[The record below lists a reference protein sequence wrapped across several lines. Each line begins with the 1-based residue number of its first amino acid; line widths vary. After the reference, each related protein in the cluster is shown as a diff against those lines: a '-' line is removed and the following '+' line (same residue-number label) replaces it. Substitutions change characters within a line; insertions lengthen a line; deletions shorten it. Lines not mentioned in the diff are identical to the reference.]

1 MVNARIS
8 NINEPMKGCPVE
20 TKPEKPN
27 RGQEENQSENNT
39 LLENET
45 GEVTKQPEGVFAN
58 YINRMC
64 AAFNWKTREFD
75 NEHAVIEFTVD
86 QLRAQTLF
94 IFCFDDD
101 LEFSVPSF
109 AAFDSL
115 EKIPHYIS
123 TSLLQV
129 NAKTKIG
136 FWCVEQIGEKLV
148 YSYMHN
154 ASMAQT
160 DESAFK
166 DIITTL
172 IQRVDDFENLLVKM
186 SEQGKAGEEEP
197 LQ

>member
-1 MVNARIS
+1 M
-8 NINEPMKGCPVE
+8 EGCPVE

-27 RGQEENQSENNT
+27 QSQEETQAENIAS
-39 LLENET
+39 LSDET
-45 GEVTKQPEGVFAN
+45 GEVNKQPEGVFAD

-64 AAFNWKTREFD
+64 TAFNWKTREFD

-115 EKIPHYIS
+115 EKVPHFIS

-154 ASMAQT
+154 ASMSQT
-160 DESAFK
+160 DESTFK

-172 IQRVDDFENLLVKM
+172 IQRVDDFENLLVRM
-186 SEQGKAGEEEP
+186 SEQGNTGQEP
-197 LQ
+197 AQ